1 MHIVVDI
8 INILLSKYIYFY
20 AKICKNVASRSVKR
34 NRQIIKHLLKQH
46 EAQT

>member
-20 AKICKNVASRSVKR
+20 AKICKNVVSRSVKR
-34 NRQIIKHLLKQH
+34 NRQIIKPLLKQH